1 MLDRRAL
8 RAALAVTAPWTRAL
22 DRGPRAVDAGECDR
36 CGRHPRLLPTC
47 GPAHW
52 TALCRD
58 CALEV
63 GEDGWCDG
71 HADDG
76 ADLRDW
82 AAQLPTTWPTLV
94 RLWWVATGEVAVD
107 DAWIAAARAD
117 VADEVAALLPGD

>member
-8 RAALAVTAPWTRAL
+8 RAALGSVAPWTAAL

-36 CGRHPRLLPTC
+36 CRTQPRLLPTC
-47 GPAHW
+47 GPVGW

-63 GEDGWCDG
+63 GEDAWCDG

-76 ADLRDW
+76 AELRDW
-82 AAQLPTTWPTLV
+82 ATGLPPSWPTLV
-94 RLWWVATGEVAVD
+94 RLWWVATGEVTMD
-107 DAWIAAARAD
+107 DAWLAAARAD
-117 VADEVAALLPGD
+117 VADDVAMLLPGD